1 MCRQENVKSCYKKA
15 RTMCRGVS
23 QEKKA
28 RLLNVNCHKQSNR
41 NMTDMCSIHK
51 GLLACTPNIIYI
63 YSMYRLLVQAVCE
76 SSVFLLTHTFSALCV
91 CVCVSGLL
99 GHLWP
104 RSAHRWKPT
113 GCHLRPT
120 LSSPLSLTVYHQCIH
135 LTHPGTP

>member
-1 MCRQENVKSCYKKA
+1 
-15 RTMCRGVS
+15 MCRGVS

-91 CVCVSGLL
+91 CVCVWFTWTSLASLCSQMETNRLPPAPNTQFPSVTYCISPMHSSHTPWHPLTPSIFPSGMM
-99 GHLWP
+99 G
-104 RSAHRWKPT
+104 
-113 GCHLRPT
+113 GFM
-120 LSSPLSLTVYHQCIH
+120 
-135 LTHPGTP
+135 G